1 MKQITATQ
9 AKALALSNEMRLRDE
24 TRYCQADWIRE
35 NASRIAD
42 IEAKR
47 SDKTLYGEWPK
58 GWKSEMLRTSK
69 ETAEKNLLDRFLRD
83 ECKLLDGAIWL
94 GNWDLIQQME
104 RRSA

>member
-1 MKQITATQ
+1 MKQITAAQ
-9 AKALALSNEMRLRDE
+9 AKSLALSNKQRLSDE
-24 TRYCQADWIRE
+24 IKYCQSDWIRD
-35 NASRIAD
+35 NSRFVAD
-42 IEAKR
+42 IETKR

-58 GWKSEMLRTSK
+58 GWKSEMLRASK
-69 ETAEKNLLDRFLRD
+69 EIAEKNLIDRFLRD